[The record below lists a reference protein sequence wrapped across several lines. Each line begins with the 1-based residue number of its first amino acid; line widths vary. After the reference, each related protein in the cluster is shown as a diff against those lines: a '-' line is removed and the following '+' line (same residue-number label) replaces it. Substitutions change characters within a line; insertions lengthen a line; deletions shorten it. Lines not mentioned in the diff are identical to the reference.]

1 MGPQVLTRFPRR
13 HFAITASDSV
23 KFHRPT
29 TVYVGTGG
37 DVAVKDWETATTLVY
52 KNVPDGYVI
61 PVQVEQ
67 VLSTGTVT
75 ADDFIGII

>member
-1 MGPQVLTRFPRR
+1 MLPTTQTRFPRR

-37 DVAVKDWETATTLVY
+37 DVAVKDWDTATTIVY
-52 KNVPDGYVI
+52 KNVPDGSVLPI
-61 PVQVEQ
+61 QVEQ
-67 VLSTGTVT
+67 VLATGTVT
-75 ADDFIGII
+75 ATDFIGII